1 MDSSEFKSEL
11 NNLCTEN
18 DDPKMKR
25 QVRCQHGVLLI
36 MKISWSHNN
45 PRRRF
50 WSCPFYGVK
59 KCKFFEWRDDP
70 IDERSKF
77 VIHKLI
83 KKMEEQ
89 AVELKKKMVEEV
101 GLTKE
106 MEGGE
111 SSCIERDVGNE
122 NSEMAIGNENV
133 TTNKEMKV
141 LKVEEEMKVSKLE
154 KEMKMMKLEVE
165 KKGRCFTI
173 KKFFFLCIFFGV
185 VIWFIGCS

>member
-25 QVRCQHGVLLI
+25 QVRCQHGVLLK
-36 MKISWSHNN
+36 MQISWSRNN
-45 PRRRF
+45 PGRRF
-50 WSCPFYGVK
+50 WTCPFYGDK

-89 AVELKKKMVEEV
+89 AVELKKKMAEEV

-106 MEGGE
+106 MEEGE
-111 SSCIERDVGNE
+111 SSCIDGVIGND

-133 TTNKEMKV
+133 TTNEEMKV

-154 KEMKMMKLEVE
+154 EEMKVMKLEEE

-173 KKFFFLCIFFGV
+173 NKFLFLCMFFGV
-185 VIWFIGCS
+185 VIWFI